1 MLGGPAVC
9 TGDAEEDGK
18 LRVRVYVACWIGAEV
33 ERNGEWGGE
42 IISVGDAYEVVM

>member
-18 LRVRVYVACWIGAEV
+18 LRVRMYVACWMGAEV
-33 ERNGEWGGE
+33 ERNGERGGDH
-42 IISVGDAYEVVM
+42 ISGGCI